1 MEKTRDSFVDQ
12 LKGLACFLV
21 VFGHV
26 IMGIRKAGIST
37 PKSMVFVEEY
47 IWTFHVPLFMFLSG
61 YVYRLTGG
69 WEAKGT
75 RKNFLLHKL
84 FNLGIPYF
92 VFSSIYI
99 LINSVT
105 SEVNNSSNISDILI
119 LWRTPVAQY
128 WFLYALFFLFVIWSI
143 IPGGDSNLNLLLTT
157 VCTIVSIISLNLGIF
172 ASSLEMALFFGLG
185 TIINIQ
191 KIREWPLKI
200 KNALIISQVLGAIWF
215 LNIITKN
222 AITDKVFSI
231 VGIIVSVAIVSI
243 IGKYNYADKCLLFL
257 NKYSFPIYLLH
268 TIFTAGLRIV
278 LLKVGMTNY
287 LLHVLFG
294 IIVGIGIP
302 IVGMNIIKNCDILF
316 FVFYP
321 SSTLMRIKRKYTN
334 D

>member
-26 IMGIRKAGIST
+26 IMGVRKAGIPT
-37 PKSMVFVEEY
+37 PKSMVFVEDY

-69 WEAKGT
+69 WKAKGT

-84 FNLGIPYF
+84 LNLGIPYF

-99 LINSVT
+99 LINSLT

-157 VCTIVSIISLNLGIF
+157 VCTIVSIIPLNFGIF

-200 KNALIISQVLGAIWF
+200 KNALIISQVLGAICF

-243 IGKYNYADKCLLFL
+243 IGKYNYADKYLLF
-257 NKYSFPIYLLH
+257 Y
-268 TIFTAGLRIV
+268 G
-278 LLKVGMTNY
+278 
-287 LLHVLFG
+287 
-294 IIVGIGIP
+294 
-302 IVGMNIIKNCDILF
+302 
-316 FVFYP
+316 YP
-321 SSTLMRIKRKYTN
+321 FESAYI
-334 D
+334 